1 MINPFTFTRTPHVM
15 FGAGTLSQLGTAI
28 RRHGTRI
35 LLVTG
40 AHSLRESGRLEQVI
54 EHLAKNRISHSAI
67 TVSAEP
73 SPDFIDASVTEH
85 KGRDVDSVVAIGG
98 GSVIDAGKAMSAMLT
113 KEGSVRGY
121 LEGVGSLEH
130 DGVKLP
136 FIAVPT
142 TSGTGSEATKNAVLS
157 AVGPGGF
164 KSSMRHDNFVPDSV
178 IIDPELMLQCPPRI
192 TALCGLDA
200 FTQLLESYVSPKS
213 SPITDALALDGIQ
226 YIRDWLVPACTVK
239 AGSIDARSGMAYAA
253 FTSGVT
259 LANAGLGAIHGFA
272 SSIGGLFD
280 VPHGVI
286 CGALLS
292 PCTRKNIEAMRRA
305 GKPGRGMEKYARAGA
320 VLSRKP
326 YSEKSMDVHL
336 EDLLRVIV
344 SLTEQLRIDK
354 LGSYGI
360 TVRDVEKIV
369 PLTQNKNNPVMLGME
384 DLKSILLE
392 SI

>member
-1 MINPFTFTRTPHVM
+1 MINPFTFARSPHVM
-15 FGAGTLSQLGTAI
+15 FGAGSLPQLGTTV
-28 RRHGTRI
+28 RRYGTHI

-40 AHSLRESGRLEQVI
+40 AHSLRKSGRLEQVI
-54 EHLAKNRISHSAI
+54 EHLEKNRISHSAI
-67 TVSAEP
+67 TVSGEP

-85 KGRDVDSVVAIGG
+85 KGGGVDAVVAIGG
-98 GSVIDAGKAMSAMLT
+98 GSVIDAGKALSAMLT
-113 KEGSVRGY
+113 KEGSVRSY

-192 TALCGLDA
+192 TASCGLDA

-213 SPITDALALDGIQ
+213 SPITDALALDGIK
-226 YIRDWLVPACTVK
+226 YIRDSLLPACTVETD
-239 AGSIDARSGMAYAA
+239 SIDARSGMAYAA
-253 FTSGVT
+253 FISGVS
-259 LANAGLGAIHGFA
+259 LANAGLGAVHGFA

-286 CGALLS
+286 CGTLLA

-305 GKPGRGMEKYARAGA
+305 GKPGKGMEKYARAGA
-320 VLSRKP
+320 VLCRKG
-326 YSEKSMDVHL
+326 YSETSMDEHL
-336 EDLLRVIV
+336 EGLLRVIA
-344 SLTEQLRIDK
+344 SWTEQLCIGK
-354 LGSYGI
+354 LGDYGI
-360 TVRDVEKIV
+360 TVREVEKIASI
-369 PLTQNKNNPVMLGME
+369 TRNKNNPVNLGME
-384 DLKSILLE
+384 DLKDILLE
-392 SI
+392 SL